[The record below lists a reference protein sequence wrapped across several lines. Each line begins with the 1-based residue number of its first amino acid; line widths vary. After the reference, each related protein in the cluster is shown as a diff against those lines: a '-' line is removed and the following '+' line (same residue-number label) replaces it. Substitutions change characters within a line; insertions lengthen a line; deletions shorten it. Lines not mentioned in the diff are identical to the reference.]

1 MATNVV
7 LNSKGKEGVLDLPA
21 NGNYQ
26 IDMKQTGFIDKT
38 IMITVNATMDNE
50 EIERIVVMI
59 PDLPPEETQI
69 LMSWETDPPADVDIY
84 VAAINNADD
93 SICVVYFDNRNCPG
107 AAAQQIRDNA
117 EGGDNGPETVS
128 LTNSSVSSQFT
139 YLLAAN
145 DYDFESNGDSFL
157 ISCTTFNIQNN
168 IQSYD
173 FQKLSAS
180 SINITHQHYFFGCLT
195 FQSNG
200 EFTAIDAPSG
210 IFFNGDSDAEWQ
222 TLKNTYC

>member
-1 MATNVV
+1 MPGGARIPVATNVV

-128 LTNSSVSSQFT
+128 LTRGWRGSH
-139 YLLAAN
+139 
-145 DYDFESNGDSFL
+145 GPKGSF
-157 ISCTTFNIQNN
+157 Q
-168 IQSYD
+168 
-173 FQKLSAS
+173 
-180 SINITHQHYFFGCLT
+180 INITCEEQLDPRFFWHIIFISFDKLFVQLRQYT
-195 FQSNG
+195 FTNG
-200 EFTAIDAPSG
+200 YGNKRLCT
-210 IFFNGDSDAEWQ
+210 
-222 TLKNTYC
+222 